1 MEQFSMLPDTGAT
14 DLIPIER
21 TGDDFAVMGRDL
33 HDFLEVSTEYRHWFP
48 RMVEY
53 GFEQGE
59 DYAVKNDRVRDSL
72 GRERPAL
79 NHIISLDMAKE
90 LCMIQRSA
98 RGKQARQYFIE
109 AEKQLRAADTAPA
122 HRLPQDYASA
132 LRELATAVDTVEA
145 QRQQIALDAPKVE
158 YHDQFIND
166 DDVLSFRTV
175 ASSFG
180 ISERDLRQLLID
192 RKWIYRESTQ
202 IYDKQR
208 GRWRTRNRYSEHYNH
223 KPHFRR
229 VLHHDVPKFNG
240 EVMHTLKITPDGAAA
255 ILGLLD
261 RIAHEPIEMEGFEWA
276 S

>member
-21 TGDDFAVMGRDL
+21 AGDDYAVMGRDL
-33 HDFLEVSTEYRHWFP
+33 HEFLGVKQRYNDWFP

-53 GFEQGE
+53 GFSEGQ
-59 DYAVKNDRVRDSL
+59 DYVLKNEYMR
-72 GRERPAL
+72 GRNNRQYKQA

-90 LCMIQRSA
+90 IAMIQRTE

-109 AEKQLRAADTAPA
+109 AEKQLRAANTAPA

-145 QRQQIALDAPKVE
+145 QREQIAIDAPKVE
-158 YHDQFIND
+158 YHDQFVND

-175 ASSFG
+175 ARSLG
-180 ISERDLRQLLID
+180 IGERELRQILVD
-192 RKWIYRESTQ
+192 HKWIYRETSR
-202 IYDKQR
+202 IYDNEV
-208 GRWRTRNRYSEHYNH
+208 GWRNRYRYSEYHRH
-223 KPHFRR
+223 KNYFRR
-229 VLHHDVPKFNG
+229 VLHHDIPKFNG
-240 EVMHTLKITPDGAAA
+240 EVMYTLKVTPSGAAA
-255 ILGLLD
+255 ISRLLD
-261 RIAHEPIEMEGFEWA
+261 RIAREPIEMEELEWV

>member
-21 TGDDFAVMGRDL
+21 TGDDYAVMGRDL
-33 HDFLEVSTEYRHWFP
+33 HEFLEVSTEYRHWFP

-53 GFEQGE
+53 GFEQDE
-59 DYAVKNDRVRDSL
+59 DYTVIFDRNPL
-72 GRERPAL
+72 GGRPAL

-90 LCMIQRSA
+90 IAMIQRTE
-98 RGKQARQYFIE
+98 RGKQARQYFIQV
-109 AEKQLRAADTAPA
+109 EKELRAADTAPA

-145 QRQQIALDAPKVE
+145 QREQIAIDAPKVE

-175 ASSFG
+175 ARSLG
-180 ISERDLRQLLID
+180 IGERDLRQILVD
-192 RKWIYRESTQ
+192 HKWIYRETSR
-202 IYDKQR
+202 IYDNEV
-208 GRWRTRNRYSEHYNH
+208 GWRNRYRYSEYHRH
-223 KPHFRR
+223 KNYFRR
-229 VLHHDVPKFNG
+229 IVHHDIPKFNG
-240 EVMHTLKITPDGAAA
+240 EVMHTLKITPEGAGA
-255 ILGLLD
+255 ILRLLD
-261 RIAHEPIEMEGFEWA
+261 RIAREPIAMEELEWV